1 MQSVIA
7 LARATYDAWN
17 ADRAQRLAA
26 ALAFYVSFALAPF
39 IIVVI
44 QIAGLILGKSVG
56 EQHGQKEMFAIVT
69 HSAGPLATAGLKTM
83 IDAIMTHQG
92 KSFLTAVVS
101 WFFVILAAS
110 GLFGAIEDALNTV
123 FSVPQERGGLWVMIR
138 DRFLPFAMIGGIALL
153 LIVTLVV
160 NALIT
165 SLAAGLERLFPGFVI
180 IFQALG
186 VLFTFF
192 ITMLLVAIIYKVLP
206 ATSLDWRDIAVGSF
220 ATALMFTVGELALG
234 WYLGRAATTSWY
246 GALGSLVVILIWIYY
261 CAQIFLLGAE
271 FTKVYVRRL
280 GSKAK
285 TAARL
290 TRAS

>member
-1 MQSVIA
+1 MQTVMT

-44 QIAGLILGKSVG
+44 QIAGLVLGKTVG
-56 EQHGQKEMFAIVT
+56 EQHARNELLAIVT
-69 HSAGPLATAGLKTM
+69 RSAGPMAATGLNT
-83 IDAIMTHQG
+83 IIGAIMTHQG
-92 KSFLTAVVS
+92 KSVLTAVAS
-101 WFFVILAAS
+101 WFFVVLAAS

-123 FSVPQERGGLWVMIR
+123 FSAPQERGGFWTMLR

-153 LIVTLVV
+153 LIATLV
-160 NALIT
+160 
-165 SLAAGLERLFPGFVI
+165 
-180 IFQALG
+180 
-186 VLFTFF
+186 TFF
-192 ITMLLVAIIYKVLP
+192 VTMLLIAIVYKVLP
-206 ATSLDWRDIAVGSF
+206 ATTLDWHEILVGSF
-220 ATALMFTVGELALG
+220 ATAVMFALGEVALG

-271 FTKVYVRRL
+271 FTKVYARRL
-280 GSKAK
+280 GSKTKA
-285 TAARL
+285 TERL
-290 TRAS
+290 TRAG

>member
-1 MQSVIA
+1 MT

-44 QIAGLILGKSVG
+44 QIAGLVLGKTIG
-56 EQHGQKEMFAIVT
+56 EQHARNELFAIVT
-69 HSAGPLATAGLKTM
+69 RSAGPMAATGLNT
-83 IDAIMTHQG
+83 IITAIMTHRG
-92 KSFLTAVVS
+92 NSVLTAVAS
-101 WFFVILAAS
+101 WFFVVLAAS

-123 FSVPQERGGLWVMIR
+123 FGVPLERGGFWTILR
-138 DRFLPFAMIGGIALL
+138 DRFLPFAMIGGISLL
-153 LIVTLVV
+153 LIATLVV

-165 SLAAGLERLFPGFVI
+165 SLAAGLERLFPGFVLV
-180 IFQALG
+180 FQSLG

-192 ITMLLVAIIYKVLP
+192 VAMLLIEIVYKVLP
-206 ATSLDWRDIAVGSF
+206 AAALDWHEILVGSF
-220 ATALMFTVGELALG
+220 ATAVMFALGEVALG

-271 FTKVYVRRL
+271 FTKVYARRL

-285 TAARL
+285 ATERL
-290 TRAS
+290 TQAG

>member
-1 MQSVIA
+1 MHTVIG
-7 LARATYDAWN
+7 LVRGTYDAWN

-39 IIVVI
+39 LIVVI

-56 EQHGQKEMFAIVT
+56 EQHARQELFAVVT
-69 HSAGPLATAGLKTM
+69 HSAGPLAAAGLNT
-83 IDAIMTHQG
+83 IVTAIMTHQG
-92 KSFLTAVVS
+92 KSLLTAIAS
-101 WFFVILAAS
+101 WFFVILAAG

-123 FSVPQERGGLWVMIR
+123 FSVPQERGGIWVVIR

-180 IFQALG
+180 IFQVLG
-186 VLFTFF
+186 VMFTFF
-192 ITMLLVAIIYKVLP
+192 VTMFLVAIIYKVLP
-206 ATSLDWRDIAVGSF
+206 ATTLDWRDILVGSF
-220 ATALMFTVGELALG
+220 VTAFMFTLGEMALV

-261 CAQIFLLGAE
+261 CAQIFLVGAE
-271 FTKVYVRRL
+271 FTKVYVRRV

-285 TAARL
+285 AAARL
-290 TRAS
+290 TQAS

>member
-1 MQSVIA
+1 MQTVMT

-44 QIAGLILGKSVG
+44 QIAGLVLGKTVG
-56 EQHGQKEMFAIVT
+56 EQHARNELLAIVT
-69 HSAGPLATAGLKTM
+69 RSAGPMAATGLNT
-83 IDAIMTHQG
+83 IIGAIMTHQG
-92 KSFLTAVVS
+92 KSVLTAVAS
-101 WFFVILAAS
+101 WFFVVLAAS

-123 FSVPQERGGLWVMIR
+123 FSAPQERGGFWTMLR

-153 LIVTLVV
+153 LIATLVV

-165 SLAAGLERLFPGFVI
+165 SLAAGLERLFPFFV
-180 IFQALG
+180 
-186 VLFTFF
+186 
-192 ITMLLVAIIYKVLP
+192 TMLLIAIVYKVLP
-206 ATSLDWRDIAVGSF
+206 ATTLDWHEILVGSF
-220 ATALMFTVGELALG
+220 ATAVMFALGEVALG

-271 FTKVYVRRL
+271 FTKVYARRL

-285 TAARL
+285 ATERL
-290 TRAS
+290 TRAG